1 MPLLDGRGATL
12 IHPHADQNPRTRL
25 QMPITFPLCAPLI
38 SFLWTR
44 LSGKKKSHVTP
55 PANDKRIR
63 SNGSRSNF
71 HPGRK
76 PLGRWTTPGQR
87 CGFSSQRMQFL
98 QTSVGP
104 MQSKNKWPNPGD
116 AGHVCKNDE
125 IFFKRFLL
133 LIREKRR
140 LHRAALH
147 LGDHG
152 NRRIPPATH
161 RHPPPDD
168 V

>member
-104 MQSKNKWPNPGD
+104 MQSKTNGQILETR
-116 AGHVCKNDE
+116 GTCKNDE